1 MERQRITD
9 VLILM
14 RDRAN
19 EGLTKAKA
27 HQTLVRGQALDTHIE
42 RLASE
47 VFTLNIVIEMLT
59 DDKFAEEI
67 ARCCQDD

>member
-19 EGLTKAKA
+19 EELTKAEA
-27 HQTLVRGQALDTHIE
+27 HQTLVYGPALDTHIE

>member
-19 EGLTKAKA
+19 EELTKAKA
-27 HQTLVRGQALDTHIE
+27 NQAVEIGSVPDSCIE